1 MSQVLKSQTKN
12 NAECPIVLLQCVPD
26 RKLLL
31 CFIFLFLF
39 VSTTQAKENCRSSL
53 NAQEIEHVKESKNLI
68 KDIDK
73 KSLQRTLN
81 ELENTEC
88 PPMNALIMEAMA
100 KAYDD
105 IVAEQKVEEQTK
117 KEWLYSKIQLNMAYL
132 QLTGGQQRGDSDPL
146 NRLIRW
152 KLKQY
157 LPSEIF
163 TDPRF
168 FHEVKELLE

>member
-1 MSQVLKSQTKN
+1 MK
-12 NAECPIVLLQCVPD
+12 
-26 RKLLL
+26 KLLL
-31 CFIFLFLF
+31 LIFLLLC
-39 VSTTQAKENCRSSL
+39 VSPGQARENCRSSL

-68 KDIDK
+68 RGVDK
-73 KSLQRTLN
+73 KSLQATLN
-81 ELENTEC
+81 ELESTQC

-100 KAYDD
+100 RTYDD
-105 IVAEQKVEEQTK
+105 IVVEQKVEEQTK

-132 QLTGGQQRGDSDPL
+132 QLTGGQQRGDNDPL

-157 LPSEIF
+157 LPAEIF

-168 FHEVKELLE
+168 FHEVKELLEE